1 MIMMRYLAFVAS
13 AFIAGV
19 GGGLWA
25 HFITSFTPY
34 SFYLNE
40 TFVVLAMLVIGGPYS
55 VSGAVVGTLVVTAAR
70 ELLRGIENQVNIMQ
84 IFPEG
89 FFGFTEVVL
98 AVVLILILIFR
109 PTGIMGSREL
119 RWPRRRGPAKPAEPT
134 ESQG

>member
-1 MIMMRYLAFVAS
+1 MVVMRWLAFVAS

-34 SFYLNE
+34 SFYLTE
-40 TFVVLAMLVIGGPYS
+40 TFVVLAMLVIGGPFS

-70 ELLRGIENQVNIMQ
+70 EVLRGIENQVNIMQ
-84 IFPEG
+84 IFPQG

-98 AVVLILILIFR
+98 SVVLILILVYR
-109 PTGIMGSREL
+109 PTGIMGNREL
-119 RWPRRRGPAKPAEPT
+119 HWPRRRGQAKPAEPT
-134 ESQG
+134 ETET